1 MNSLNNLV
9 FNLAKIGNVFNN
21 LNIPEN
27 LKLVRYSYMDYITKV
42 MEYEK
47 IYEYYCGESKALREY
62 KMITSR
68 SNLKINT
75 NFIKKFIKEET
86 SYTVGN
92 PVTYESTSDE
102 EMQLIEKMKD
112 IFYDWD
118 ENHDAH
124 LMNYLNLFTRIYEL
138 YYIDTD
144 GNFSAK
150 IIKPT
155 EGYAYRDYNGET
167 LFFVHF
173 FDAEFEEDVEVNGQI
188 ISVRPKYIDV
198 YTKDFIYHFNDNF
211 EEIRSK
217 DSNKFKRVPVS
228 VGVIST
234 EDYKDSLAR
243 DIAGLQDALETNLS
257 DMGNEISDFRNAYM
271 VLENCQFEKDE
282 DLEEMKA
289 KGILEVG
296 KDGKVKWLIKDIND
310 TFVQNTIDRY
320 IDLIYQIG
328 CHINHNEKLQSNLSG
343 ITLRSRLISLENK
356 CTTLIKSHKN
366 ILKNRIRFIC
376 DYLSMKKEGDFNYKR
391 IKIIYTPNIPQ
402 DNLSTA
408 QMLSQVP
415 DGVISNQTARTLFG
429 FITNPHQEGEQVK
442 KEMEENQQFEDES
455 LGELY
460 GDKHQHTEAN
470 IEE

>member
-1 MNSLNNLV
+1 MSNLNSLVL
-9 FNLAKIGNVFNN
+9 NLAKIGNVFNN
-21 LNIPEN
+21 LSIPEN
-27 LKLVRYSYMDYITKV
+27 LELVKYSYNDYISKV
-42 MEYEK
+42 YEYEK

-68 SNLKINT
+68 SNLKVNT

-92 PVTYESTSDE
+92 AITYESISDE

-118 ENHDAH
+118 ENHDSN

-138 YYIDTD
+138 YYIDSD

-173 FDAEFEEDVEVNGQI
+173 FDAEFEEDVEVDGKVV
-188 ISVRPKYIDV
+188 SMRPKYVDV
-198 YTKDFIYHFNDNF
+198 YTKDCIYHFNDNF

-217 DSNKFKRVPVS
+217 DNNKFRKVPVS
-228 VGVIST
+228 VGIISP
-234 EDYKDSLAR
+234 EDYKDSLAK

-257 DMGNEISDFRNAYM
+257 DMSNEISDFRNAYM
-271 VLENCQFEKDE
+271 ILENCQFEKDE
-282 DLEEMKA
+282 DLEEMKE
-289 KGILEVG
+289 KGIIEVG

-320 IDLIYQIG
+320 IDLIYQIS

-376 DYLSMKKEGDFNYKR
+376 EYLSIKRDGDFNYKN

-402 DNLSTA
+402 DNLATA
-408 QMLSQVP
+408 QMLSQMP
-415 DGVISNQTARTLFG
+415 DGIVSDQTARTLFG
-429 FITNPHQEGEQVK
+429 FITNPHQEGEQIK
-442 KEMEENQQFEDES
+442 KEIEEKQQFEDES
-455 LGELY
+455 IGDLY
-460 GDKHQHTEAN
+460 ANKHQD
-470 IEE
+470 

>member
-1 MNSLNNLV
+1 MSNLNSLVL
-9 FNLAKIGNVFNN
+9 NLAKIGNVFNDLSIPKN
-21 LNIPEN
+21 LE
-27 LKLVRYSYMDYITKV
+27 LVKYSYNDYISKV
-42 MEYEK
+42 YEYEK

-68 SNLKINT
+68 SNLKVNT

-92 PVTYESTSDE
+92 AITYESISDE

-118 ENHDAH
+118 ENHDSN

-138 YYIDTD
+138 YYIDSD

-173 FDAEFEEDVEVNGQI
+173 FDAEFEEDVEVDGKVV
-188 ISVRPKYIDV
+188 SMRPKYVDV
-198 YTKDFIYHFNDNF
+198 YTKDYIYHFNDNF
-211 EEIRSK
+211 EQIRSK
-217 DSNKFKRVPVS
+217 DNNKFRKVPVS
-228 VGVIST
+228 VGIISP
-234 EDYKDSLAR
+234 EDYKDSLAK

-257 DMGNEISDFRNAYM
+257 DMSNEISDFRNAYM
-271 VLENCQFEKDE
+271 ILENCQFEKDE
-282 DLEEMKA
+282 DLEEMKE
-289 KGILEVG
+289 KGIIEVG

-320 IDLIYQIG
+320 IDLIYQIS

-376 DYLSMKKEGDFNYKR
+376 EYLNMKKEGEFNYKN

-408 QMLSQVP
+408 QMLSQMP
-415 DGVISNQTARTLFG
+415 DGIVSDQTARTLFG

-442 KEMEENQQFEDES
+442 NEMKEKQQFEDES
-455 LGELY
+455 IGDLY
-460 GDKHQHTEAN
+460 DNKHQN
-470 IEE
+470 

>member
-1 MNSLNNLV
+1 MSNLNSLVL
-9 FNLAKIGNVFNN
+9 NLAKIGNVFND
-21 LNIPEN
+21 LSIPEN
-27 LKLVRYSYMDYITKV
+27 LELVKYSYNDYISKV
-42 MEYEK
+42 YEYEK

-68 SNLKINT
+68 SNLKVNT

-92 PVTYESTSDE
+92 AITYESISDE

-118 ENHDAH
+118 ENHDSN

-138 YYIDTD
+138 YYIDSD

-173 FDAEFEEDVEVNGQI
+173 FDAEFEEDVEVDGKV
-188 ISVRPKYIDV
+188 ISMRPKYVDV
-198 YTKDFIYHFNDNF
+198 YTKDYIYHFNDNF

-217 DSNKFKRVPVS
+217 DNNKFRKVPVS
-228 VGVIST
+228 VGIISP
-234 EDYKDSLAR
+234 EDYKDSLAK

-257 DMGNEISDFRNAYM
+257 DMSNEISDFRNAYM
-271 VLENCQFEKDE
+271 ILENCQFEKDE
-282 DLEEMKA
+282 DLEEMKE
-289 KGILEVG
+289 KGIIEVG

-320 IDLIYQIG
+320 IDLIYQIS

-343 ITLRSRLISLENK
+343 ITLRSR
-356 CTTLIKSHKN
+356 
-366 ILKNRIRFIC
+366 
-376 DYLSMKKEGDFNYKR
+376 
-391 IKIIYTPNIPQ
+391 
-402 DNLSTA
+402 
-408 QMLSQVP
+408 
-415 DGVISNQTARTLFG
+415 
-429 FITNPHQEGEQVK
+429 
-442 KEMEENQQFEDES
+442 
-455 LGELY
+455 
-460 GDKHQHTEAN
+460 
-470 IEE
+470 

>member
-1 MNSLNNLV
+1 MSNLNSLVL
-9 FNLAKIGNVFNN
+9 NLAKIGNVFNDLSIPKN
-21 LNIPEN
+21 LE
-27 LKLVRYSYMDYITKV
+27 LVKYSYNDYISKV
-42 MEYEK
+42 YEYEK

-68 SNLKINT
+68 SNLKVNT

-92 PVTYESTSDE
+92 AITYESISDE

-118 ENHDAH
+118 ENHDSN

-138 YYIDTD
+138 YYIDSD

-173 FDAEFEEDVEVNGQI
+173 FDAEFEEDVEVDGKVV
-188 ISVRPKYIDV
+188 SMRPKYVDV
-198 YTKDFIYHFNDNF
+198 YTKDYIYHFNDNF
-211 EEIRSK
+211 ERIRSK
-217 DSNKFKRVPVS
+217 DNNKFRKVPVS
-228 VGVIST
+228 VGIISP
-234 EDYKDSLAR
+234 EDYKDSLAK

-257 DMGNEISDFRNAYM
+257 DMSNEISDFRNAYM
-271 VLENCQFEKDE
+271 ILENCQFEKDE
-282 DLEEMKA
+282 DLEEMKE
-289 KGILEVG
+289 KGIIEVG

-320 IDLIYQIG
+320 IDLIYQIS

-376 DYLSMKKEGDFNYKR
+376 EYLNMKKEGEFNYKN

-408 QMLSQVP
+408 QMLSQMP
-415 DGVISNQTARTLFG
+415 DGIVSDQTARTLFG

-442 KEMEENQQFEDES
+442 NEMKEKQQFEDES
-455 LGELY
+455 IGDLY
-460 GDKHQHTEAN
+460 DNKHQN
-470 IEE
+470 

>member
-1 MNSLNNLV
+1 MSNLNSLVL
-9 FNLAKIGNVFNN
+9 NLAKIGNVFND
-21 LNIPEN
+21 LSIPEN
-27 LKLVRYSYMDYITKV
+27 LELVKYSYNDYISKV
-42 MEYEK
+42 YEYEK

-68 SNLKINT
+68 SNLKVNT

-92 PVTYESTSDE
+92 AITYESISDE

-118 ENHDAH
+118 ENHDSN

-138 YYIDTD
+138 YYIDSD

-173 FDAEFEEDVEVNGQI
+173 FDAEFEEDVEVDGKVL
-188 ISVRPKYIDV
+188 SMRPKYVDV
-198 YTKDFIYHFNDNF
+198 YTKDYIYHFNDNF
-211 EEIRSK
+211 EQIRSK
-217 DSNKFKRVPVS
+217 DNNKFRKVPVS
-228 VGVIST
+228 VGIISP
-234 EDYKDSLAR
+234 EDYKDSLAK

-257 DMGNEISDFRNAYM
+257 DMSNEISDFRNAYM
-271 VLENCQFEKDE
+271 ILENCQFEKDE
-282 DLEEMKA
+282 DLEEMKE
-289 KGILEVG
+289 KGIIEVG

-320 IDLIYQIG
+320 IDLIYQIS

-376 DYLSMKKEGDFNYKR
+376 EYLNMKKEGEFNYKN

-408 QMLSQVP
+408 QMLSQMP
-415 DGVISNQTARTLFG
+415 DGIVSDQTARTLFG

-442 KEMEENQQFEDES
+442 NEMKEKQQFEDES
-455 LGELY
+455 IGDLY
-460 GDKHQHTEAN
+460 DNKHQN
-470 IEE
+470 